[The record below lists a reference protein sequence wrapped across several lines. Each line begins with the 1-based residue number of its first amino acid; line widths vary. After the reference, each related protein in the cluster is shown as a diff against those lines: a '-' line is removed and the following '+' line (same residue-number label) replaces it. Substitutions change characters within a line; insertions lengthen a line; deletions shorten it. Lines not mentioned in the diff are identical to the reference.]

1 MHRLDAAVI
10 RESVDEMATA
20 KLGDLEI
27 FAEIPSTNSYLM
39 QEPAP
44 LPGQARVVATDYQT
58 AGRGRHGRTWQSPPG
73 SGLCLSMAY
82 TFATQPANLPA
93 LTLAIGLG
101 VVRSMQALSITG
113 LQLKWPNDLVFMNG
127 KLGGILSEAQAQ
139 AGDAVTVV
147 AGIGL
152 NIDLGERS
160 DFRVETDGPLRAV
173 DLKHQV
179 ANLPDRNL
187 MAATL
192 VNGMSKT
199 FVDYELDGFARFADR
214 WSEYDWLLGR
224 ELTVDLAGRQLSGIG
239 AGVADDGALL
249 VDTRADGRQRVTS
262 GSILATGS
270 REDDL

>member
-1 MHRLDAAVI
+1 MHRLDADVI
-10 RESVDEMATA
+10 RESIDETAAA

-27 FAEIPSTNSYLM
+27 FAEIASTNSYLM
-39 QEPAP
+39 QQPAP
-44 LPGQARVVATDYQT
+44 LPGQTRVAATDNQT

-101 VVRSMQALSITG
+101 VVNAMQALSVTG
-113 LQLKWPNDLVFMNG
+113 IQLKWPNDLVFMNG

-152 NIDLGERS
+152 NIDLGERA

-173 DLKHQV
+173 DLKRHV
-179 ANLPDRNL
+179 ANLPDRNRI
-187 MAATL
+187 AAML
-192 VNGMSKT
+192 VSGMSKT
-199 FVDYELDGFARFADR
+199 FVDYEVGGFGQVADR
-214 WSEYDWLLGR
+214 WSRYDWLLGR
-224 ELTVDLAGRQLSGIG
+224 ELTVDLAERQLSGIG

-249 VDTRADGRQRVTS
+249 IDARADGRHRVTS
-262 GSILATGS
+262 GSIVMAGAW
-270 REDDL
+270 EDDV